1 MKHILNKKLLL
12 LLPLVILLALL
23 FYIYPSKTKVKYPNL
38 KGKHLTAYVA
48 LREQEAKALLE
59 KFKKETGCTY
69 EYIKL
74 PTEEAVKRILAESE
88 NPSGDIFIGG
98 TCDAYELLKA
108 NGALAKYESP
118 NAKKIPSEYKDSSNY
133 WTGFKIDTLAIGINK
148 EVWDKEFK
156 PKGIKLPTDFD
167 DLLKKEFK
175 NKIIIPSPETSGT
188 GYTFLASLYQKLGE
202 KSYKD
207 FLDKF
212 SNNVSS
218 YTVSGFNSIQRV
230 SSGEYAITVNF
241 LGDQLLESKINPNI
255 ISITPKNTGWNV
267 DSVAEIKNS
276 SNKEVAEAFIDFILS
291 DDIANSLS
299 TYSNSISTK
308 RSNDITNNI
317 YQDYSFKDAATERN
331 TIMKMFNDSNSK

>member
-12 LLPLVILLALL
+12 LLPLVIFLALL

-188 GYTFLASLYQKLGE
+188 GYT
-202 KSYKD
+202 
-207 FLDKF
+207 
-212 SNNVSS
+212 
-218 YTVSGFNSIQRV
+218 
-230 SSGEYAITVNF
+230 
-241 LGDQLLESKINPNI
+241 NI
-255 ISITPKNTGWNV
+255 ISITPKDTGWNV